1 MKQKLHILFCFMLLM
16 MGAGQ
21 AWATETTTTYV
32 FNSRDWTAK
41 VDGVEANWTSNK
53 RASGFTEGQ
62 GIQITTS
69 ATGANATS
77 PQSFNSISKI
87 VVTYCTNN
95 KSGKGDIKVKI
106 GSGSTKSFSVTAPSS
121 GGTTLKTT
129 EFNYNPTETG
139 KVTLTVDCSTNSV
152 YIYSIAITYDP
163 DQTIPD
169 NPVDPNV
176 AFASEEVSVQ
186 KGSTVMNEL
195 TKPDDLTVSYS
206 SSNSSIATYNLSTG
220 VVTGVAIGTA
230 TITVSWS
237 AVTGKYNEGSKSFD
251 VTVFGAINP
260 EVAFSAD
267 SYTISINKSGSN
279 PITKPADL
287 TVRYSSNDT
296 NIATVDE
303 NTGEVTGRAV
313 GEATIT
319 ASWDAVVDK
328 YNEGSVSY
336 QVIVSPNLIVDFEEP
351 TSEYPEWEFSNM
363 TTKQKNSDVP
373 AHGDSYFGTT
383 GGKASASIT
392 TNEKI
397 GSPASLTCYVSKQS
411 SNTTTST
418 WYIQVSEDG
427 TTWED
432 VNTTSATDMTKGEW
446 KKFTADLSAYGNVY
460 VRVYYN
466 GSTAVRCIDDLTLE
480 IGKKPKMTC
489 STTAI
494 DAGNIEV
501 GEPTTKTFTV
511 TQSNLTG
518 DVTISADMGVVTPST
533 IAMGADE
540 TTVTWTYTPDSAG
553 EFSAVITVASEDDE
567 LSTTI
572 SITGSAFVPTP
583 AVPLPFI
590 ETFDDN
596 QGAGGNDGIWSGSI
610 ALKDILYDNEGWTA
624 ENAKGAD
631 KCAKFGTTGAGGSA
645 TTPRLAFEAGKE
657 YTLSFKGGAWEGDGI
672 ELEVDL
678 QLAISRG
685 TLSQSSVTLIER
697 QWRNFTITITA
708 EGPAT
713 ITFSTSH
720 GRDRF
725 FLDEIQIVD
734 KEAPYIVT
742 IRDIGYATYVAEGD
756 FVVGT
761 DVEVYTVKDNGKA
774 AELTKLEEGTVVNQ
788 GTPVLLKAANGA
800 YMLTAATEKGGELT
814 DNDLVAATE
823 PVTGDGTIYVLNS
836 VNGQVGFYKLKSGSV
851 LEAGK
856 AYLKASETTESVKYF
871 GQDEL
876 DDTPTCITDVEID
889 ATVKAGTI
897 YNLAGQRVVRPTK
910 GIYIVG
916 GKKVLYQ

>member
-32 FNSRDWTAK
+32 FNSRDWAAK

-186 KGSTVMNEL
+186 KGSTVTNEL
-195 TKPDDLTVSYS
+195 TKPD
-206 SSNSSIATYNLSTG
+206 
-220 VVTGVAIGTA
+220 
-230 TITVSWS
+230 
-237 AVTGKYNEGSKSFD
+237 
-251 VTVFGAINP
+251 
-260 EVAFSAD
+260 
-267 SYTISINKSGSN
+267 
-279 PITKPADL
+279 DL

-303 NTGEVTGRAV
+303 NTGEVTGKSV

-319 ASWDAVVDK
+319 ASWDAVEDK

-336 QVIVSPNLIVDFEEP
+336 QVIVSSNLIVDFEEA
-351 TSEYPEWEFSNM
+351 TSEYPEWVFNNM
-363 TTKQKNSDVP
+363 TTKQTNSDVT

-392 TNEKI
+392 TKEKI

-411 SNTTTST
+411 TNTTTST

-446 KKFTADLSAYGNVY
+446 KKFTADLSAHGNVY
-460 VRVYYN
+460 VRVYYS

-518 DVTISADMGVVTPST
+518 DVTISADKGVVTPST

-540 TTVTWTYTPDSAG
+540 TTVTWTYTPDSSG
-553 EFSAVITVASEDDE
+553 DFSAVITVASEDDD

-572 SITGSAFVPTP
+572 SVTGSAFVPTP

-672 ELEVDL
+672 DLEVDL

-800 YMLTAATEKGGELT
+800 YMLTAATEKGSELT

-897 YNLAGQRVVRPTK
+897 YNLAGQRVVCPTK